1 MKFLFSMSCM
11 EYFIIVLNFSALS
24 LKDKYYEMIKAI
36 YSFYSFYLYLFYFI
50 LLHEIKKKY
59 SYNYFNL
66 EWFQQMIYFPT
77 LQFL

>member
-36 YSFYSFYLYLFYFI
+36 YSFYSFYLYLFFFI
-50 LLHEIKKKY
+50 LLHDIKKY